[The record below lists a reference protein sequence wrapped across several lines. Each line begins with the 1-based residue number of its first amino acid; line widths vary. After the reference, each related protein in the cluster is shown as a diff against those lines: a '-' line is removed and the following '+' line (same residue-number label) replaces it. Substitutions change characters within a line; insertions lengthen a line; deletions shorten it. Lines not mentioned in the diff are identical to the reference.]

1 MRDPRLSEAL
11 PELLREGLLSEAQAA
26 RIRSHYAAHEE
37 AAPTRTLLLFGV
49 LGALLI
55 GLGIML
61 VVAHNWDQLARST
74 RTVLAFLPMALA
86 QGLVV
91 YALLRKP
98 GHAPWRE
105 GTAVFLYLAVGACM
119 ALVAQIHHLP
129 GELDE
134 YLLTWS
140 LLGALLMFVPGSV
153 MATLLHLA
161 IITWYAVLVR
171 TEGWDLRTLPWL
183 YLPLLAMAAPMLWR
197 TAMAQG
203 RSLAFAALSTFT
215 AISFGIA
222 AQLFWREGDLAISL
236 GIAGLATAYL
246 LVPATLKGKA
256 VRTGTFRTLGLL
268 ALLGVLFQLS
278 YAEAWQGA
286 RAALKG
292 LGTDGLQLGWMLGA
306 GIVALVLS
314 KAYRPQAGATPFALT
329 LPVLVVACVLALQQP
344 ALSALLVNLWLLLL
358 GVRAVQEALRNGA
371 LGRLNLGLAILGIT
385 ILMRFFDLQINDAL
399 KGLVFILLGAGS
411 LLLNLRM
418 LKRRS
423 RHVHP

>member
-11 PELLREGLLSEAQAA
+11 PELLREGLLSEAQVA
-26 RIRSHYAAHEE
+26 RIRSHYAAHQE
-37 AAPTRTLLLFGV
+37 AAPPRTLLLFGI

-55 GLGIML
+55 GMGIML
-61 VVAHNWDQLARST
+61 VVAHNWDQLARGT
-74 RTVLAFLPMALA
+74 RTVLAFLPMAIG
-86 QGLVV
+86 QGLVI
-91 YALLRKP
+91 YALRKKP
-98 GHAPWRE
+98 HHAPWRE
-105 GTAVFLYLAVGACM
+105 GTSVFLYLAVGACM

-129 GELDE
+129 GELEE
-134 YLLTWS
+134 YLFMWS
-140 LLGALLMFVPGSV
+140 LLGALLMVVPGSV

-171 TEGWDLRTLPWL
+171 TQGWQQLAFPWW
-183 YLPLLAMAAPMLWR
+183 YLPLFAMAWPMLWR

-215 AISFGIA
+215 ALSFGIA
-222 AQLFWREGDLAISL
+222 AQLFWRDGTLVTTL
-236 GIAGLATAYL
+236 GFTGLATAYL
-246 LVPATLKGKA
+246 LMPSEWRGKP
-256 VRTGTFRTLGLL
+256 VRTGAFRTLGLV

-278 YAEAWQGA
+278 YADTWSSARNALGA
-286 RAALKG
+286 LR
-292 LGTDGLQLGWMLGA
+292 TDGLQLAWMLGA
-306 GIVALVLS
+306 GLGALVLG
-314 KAYRPQAGATPFALT
+314 KAYRLQAAAPFALT
-329 LPVLVVACVLALQQP
+329 LPVLLVAFALALQQP

-358 GVRAVQEALRNGA
+358 GVRAVQEALRSGA

-385 ILMRFFDLQINDAL
+385 ILMRFFDLDINDAV

-423 RHVHP
+423 HHAHP